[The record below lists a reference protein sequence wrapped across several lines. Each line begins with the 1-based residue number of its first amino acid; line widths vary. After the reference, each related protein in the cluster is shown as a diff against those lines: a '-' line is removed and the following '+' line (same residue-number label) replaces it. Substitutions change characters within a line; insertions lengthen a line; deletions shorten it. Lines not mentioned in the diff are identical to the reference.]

1 MSASSTTRVEPEA
14 PSFSNGKPAAS
25 TGAPAATPTT
35 NAVASTAAPAS
46 ATAPVTVPAADQL
59 ARLEDK
65 LARIE
70 EKLARSEA
78 QILRMED
85 RIEHNT
91 GVTGVLASQESVDRV
106 YGRLRL
112 LPGFPSLIVAAI
124 LAGVIAAALIALVQ
138 RFGLTG

>member
-1 MSASSTTRVEPEA
+1 MSASSSSRVEPEA
-14 PSFSNGKPAAS
+14 PSFPAPVTPASKPEASAKAAS
-25 TGAPAATPTT
+25 ADI
-35 NAVASTAAPAS
+35 APAS
-46 ATAPVTVPAADQL
+46 ADQL

-78 QILRMED
+78 QVLRMED

-106 YGRLRL
+106 YSRLRM

>member
-1 MSASSTTRVEPEA
+1 MSASSSSRVEPEA
-14 PSFSNGKPAAS
+14 PTFPIPATPASKPEASAPAGDAAS
-25 TGAPAATPTT
+25 P
-35 NAVASTAAPAS
+35 S
-46 ATAPVTVPAADQL
+46 ADQL

-106 YGRLRL
+106 YARLRL
-112 LPGFPSLIVAAI
+112 LPGFPSLVVAAI
-124 LAGVIAAALIALVQ
+124 LAGVVAAALIALVQ

>member
-14 PSFSNGKPAAS
+14 PTFPGSADRAAS
-25 TGAPAATPTT
+25 TSASS
-35 NAVASTAAPAS
+35 ASTSAVKPDAS
-46 ATAPVTVPAADQL
+46 AAQPTSANQGDQL

-70 EKLARSEA
+70 EKLARSES
-78 QILRMED
+78 QIMRMED

-106 YGRLRL
+106 YSRLRL

>member
-1 MSASSTTRVEPEA
+1 MSASSSSRVEPEA
-14 PSFSNGKPAAS
+14 PSFPASVTPASKPKAS
-25 TGAPAATPTT
+25 AQPAGDA
-35 NAVASTAAPAS
+35 AAPS
-46 ATAPVTVPAADQL
+46 ADQL

-78 QILRMED
+78 QVLRMED

-106 YGRLRL
+106 YSRLRM

>member
-1 MSASSTTRVEPEA
+1 MSASSSSRVEPEA
-14 PSFSNGKPAAS
+14 PSFP
-25 TGAPAATPTT
+25 
-35 NAVASTAAPAS
+35 VS
-46 ATAPVTVPAADQL
+46 ATAASKPEASAQAAGDAAASPSAEQL

-78 QILRMED
+78 QILRMEE

-106 YGRLRL
+106 YARLRL

-124 LAGVIAAALIALVQ
+124 LAGVVAAALIALVQ

>member
-1 MSASSTTRVEPEA
+1 MSASSSSRVEPEA
-14 PSFSNGKPAAS
+14 PSFPASVTPASKPEAS
-25 TGAPAATPTT
+25 AQPAGD
-35 NAVASTAAPAS
+35 AAPS
-46 ATAPVTVPAADQL
+46 ADQL

-78 QILRMED
+78 QVLRMED

-106 YGRLRL
+106 YSRLRM

>member
-1 MSASSTTRVEPEA
+1 MSASSSSRVEPEA
-14 PSFSNGKPAAS
+14 PSFPASVTPASKPEAS
-25 TGAPAATPTT
+25 AQPAGDA
-35 NAVASTAAPAS
+35 AAPS
-46 ATAPVTVPAADQL
+46 ADQL

-78 QILRMED
+78 QVLRMED

-106 YGRLRL
+106 YSRLRM

>member
-1 MSASSTTRVEPEA
+1 MGASATNRVEPEA
-14 PSFSNGKPAAS
+14 PAIPAGSAAATKPDGAAVPAAASGPSPAPAAS
-25 TGAPAATPTT
+25 AE
-35 NAVASTAAPAS
+35 
-46 ATAPVTVPAADQL
+46 QL
-59 ARLEDK
+59 ARIEDK

-85 RIEHNT
+85 RVEHFSAAAA
-91 GVTGVLASQESVDRV
+91 GLASQEAVDRANA
-106 YGRLRL
+106 RLRL

-138 RFGLTG
+138 RAGLAA

>member
-1 MSASSTTRVEPEA
+1 M
-14 PSFSNGKPAAS
+14 
-25 TGAPAATPTT
+25 AATVVAPT
-35 NAVASTAAPAS
+35 PA
-46 ATAPVTVPAADQL
+46 TRDDQL

-65 LARIE
+65 LSRIE
-70 EKLARSEA
+70 DKLARSEA

-124 LAGVIAAALIALVQ
+124 LAGITAAALIALVQ

>member
-1 MSASSTTRVEPEA
+1 MSATNRVEPEA
-14 PSFSNGKPAAS
+14 PSFPNAATAATTLTPAVAASAPGTPAAPS
-25 TGAPAATPTT
+25 AA
-35 NAVASTAAPAS
+35 SG
-46 ATAPVTVPAADQL
+46 DQL

-65 LARIE
+65 LSRIE

-78 QILRMED
+78 QILRMEE

-106 YGRLRL
+106 YGRIRL

-124 LAGVIAAALIALVQ
+124 LAGIIAAALIAVVQ